1 VSQLSR
7 KLARLAGA
15 RPAIAPAACET
26 HGTETQ
32 GTEAIATGVT
42 ATEAMVHARA
52 EPGDPPGERDAD
64 RAPALPLDLSP
75 SREDRA
81 ALKAR
86 IELLRDKMRAL
97 QEKSRST
104 VERASMQARAR
115 GLDALPFVREERHGG
130 PVDVRARVYD
140 VTSRHGK
147 VPLSCALE
155 ATGRAVSTL
164 AIDPGLSG
172 FDPARALFVDTE
184 TTGLSGGTGTLAFLV
199 GCGRFD
205 RGRFVVEQWFLRD
218 PGEEPAMLC
227 ALRERLEEATAIVS
241 FNGKAFDLPLLRA
254 RYVMNRLGAPP
265 TLPHF
270 DLVHVARR
278 IYGDRLAERRLVS
291 LERDVLGFVREGD
304 VPGGEIP
311 ARYASFLRD
320 GRAEGLHQVIEHNL
334 WDVIAMA
341 ALLGELGARV
351 TGGDASGR
359 FEASD
364 LAGLARTALR
374 AGEDELAIDLAQQA
388 LARGAEPGARDA
400 ASRAGAVAATAH
412 RKRGEHSRSR
422 DALLRVIAHAPE
434 DARAHLE
441 LSKLYEH
448 RYRDPERALAHARL
462 AIGAERDDA
471 MARRLRRLEARLR
484 GSTLRLPGIH

>member
-1 VSQLSR
+1 VSNLSR
-7 KLARLAGA
+7 KLARLAGG
-15 RPAIAPAACET
+15 RPAGQTTTDGSDPPAHDSVPPAEA
-26 HGTETQ
+26 TETR
-32 GTEAIATGVT
+32 V
-42 ATEAMVHARA
+42 A
-52 EPGDPPGERDAD
+52 EDAP
-64 RAPALPLDLSP
+64 RNPELPLDLAP
-75 SREDRA
+75 TEEDRSA
-81 ALKAR
+81 HRAR
-86 IELLRDKMRAL
+86 IDEMRARIRAI
-97 QEKSRST
+97 ESKPKAST
-104 VERASMQARAR
+104 GRATAAARAR
-115 GLDALPFVREERHGG
+115 GLDALPFVREDREGG

-140 VTSRHGK
+140 VTSTHGR
-147 VPLSCALE
+147 VPLASALE

-172 FDPARALFVDTE
+172 FDPARALFIDTE
-184 TTGLSGGTGTLAFLV
+184 TTGLSGGTGTLPFLV

-218 PGEEPAMLC
+218 PGEEPALLC
-227 ALRERLEEATAIVS
+227 ALRARLEDASAIVS
-241 FNGKAFDLPLLRA
+241 FNGKSFDLPLLRA

-265 TLPHF
+265 ALPHF

-278 IYGDRLAERRLVS
+278 IYGERLAERRLVS

-320 GRAEGLHQVIEHNL
+320 GQPEGLHQVIEHNL
-334 WDVIAMA
+334 WDIIAMA
-341 ALLGELGARV
+341 ALLGELSARV

-359 FEASD
+359 FEPSD

-374 AGEDELAIDLAQQA
+374 AGEDTLAIDLAHRA
-388 LARGAEPGARDA
+388 IDRGSEPGARGA
-400 ASRAGAVAATAH
+400 ASRAGAVAAAAH
-412 RKRGEHSRSR
+412 RKRGEHARSR
-422 DALLRVIAHAPE
+422 EALLRVIAHAPE
-434 DARAHLE
+434 DPRAHLE

-462 AIGAERDDA
+462 AIGAEKDDA

-484 GSTLRLPGIH
+484 GSTLRLPGIE